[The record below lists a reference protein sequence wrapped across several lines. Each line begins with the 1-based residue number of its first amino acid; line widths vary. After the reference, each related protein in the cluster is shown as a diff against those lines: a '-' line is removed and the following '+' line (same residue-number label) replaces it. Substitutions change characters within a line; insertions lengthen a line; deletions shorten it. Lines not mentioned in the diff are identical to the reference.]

1 MEMGV
6 IDAALERR
14 LELGCRGGAGFIPL
28 EAFMAIAPIP
38 LLGDDCFSATMVFSA
53 DCCCFEDRST
63 VGGDEEEEED
73 DDDAVLAS
81 G

>member
-1 MEMGV
+1 MGM
-6 IDAALERR
+6 IDAALGRR

-38 LLGDDCFSATMVFSA
+38 LLGDDCFSADS
-53 DCCCFEDRST
+53 CCCFEDRST
-63 VGGDEEEEED
+63 MGGDEEEDDD